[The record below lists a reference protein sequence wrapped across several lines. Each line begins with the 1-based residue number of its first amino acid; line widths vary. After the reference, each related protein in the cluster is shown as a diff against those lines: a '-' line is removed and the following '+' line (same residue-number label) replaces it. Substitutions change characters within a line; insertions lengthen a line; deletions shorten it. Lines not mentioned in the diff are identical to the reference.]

1 MRRFCTF
8 LIVALLLTCLL
19 GTASADIDLT
29 GMTIEELRELRE
41 KVDYAIFEKD
51 GAIILEPGAYVAG
64 KDIAPG
70 SYVLSF
76 YPNKRSLT
84 YGSIKVFVSTE
95 AMIAYESD
103 YSDYRLQVNMLERN
117 AENGHEVAIAD
128 KPEKFEIGKYL
139 TTNID
144 EGFDAGVSYR
154 ISLEE
159 GQVLMVDCNTSD
171 MHVTIQKAKGL
182 FMD

>member
-70 SYVLSF
+70 SYVL
-76 YPNKRSLT
+76 NIRSARSSDIAT
-84 YGSIKVFVSTE
+84 GKVRVYTSVE
-95 AMIAYESD
+95 AMRSYDSEYDD
-103 YSDYRLQVNMLERN
+103 YWRRSRLAATVDEL
-117 AENGHEVAIAD
+117 
-128 KPEKFEIGKYL
+128 EKFDEGKYL
-139 TTNID
+139 TMKSDGDYNTYIK
-144 EGFDAGVSYR
+144 AGASFHVT
-154 ISLEE
+154 LEE
-159 GQVLMVDCNTSD
+159 GQVLYTELQSGSMFI
-171 MHVTIQKAKGL
+171 TIQQAKGL